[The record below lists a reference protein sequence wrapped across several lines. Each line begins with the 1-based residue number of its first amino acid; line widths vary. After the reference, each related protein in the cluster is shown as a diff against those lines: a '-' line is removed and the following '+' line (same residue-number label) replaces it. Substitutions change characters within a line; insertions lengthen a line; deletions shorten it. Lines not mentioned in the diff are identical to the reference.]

1 MSPLLAFGLGP
12 IEIGVLLLVVL
23 LLFGNRLPGLAR
35 AAGKSIVEFKKGVNG
50 VEDESNK
57 GEVVPPKS

>member
-1 MSPLLAFGLGP
+1 MSPLLAIGLGP

-50 VEDESNK
+50 VDDESAK
-57 GEVVPPKS
+57 GEIPKS